1 MITVQ
6 NIIDWASP
14 HGLGRGMKHL
24 RIGNEHFLFSIV
36 GGGEGLYGDFI
47 NTFEV
52 AVINLDTNDYMTSF
66 FFDTDSEVVG
76 HISGEEIVGV
86 INRINNKNDFQVR

>member
-24 RIGNEHFLFSIV
+24 RIGNEHLLFSIV
-36 GGGEGLYGDFI
+36 GGGRGLYGDFV

-52 AVINLDTNDYMTSF
+52 AVINLDTDRYMTSF
-66 FFDTDSEVVG
+66 FFDTTDDVIG
-76 HISGEEIVGV
+76 HHPGEELVKV
-86 INRINNKNDFQVR
+86 INQVNSKNDFQVR